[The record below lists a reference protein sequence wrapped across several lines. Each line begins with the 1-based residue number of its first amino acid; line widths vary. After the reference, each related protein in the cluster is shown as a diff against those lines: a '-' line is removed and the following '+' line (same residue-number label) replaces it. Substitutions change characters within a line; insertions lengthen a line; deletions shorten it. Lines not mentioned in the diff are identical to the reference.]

1 MNKKGF
7 TLIELLAVIVILAII
22 ALIATPT
29 ILGIVEN
36 ARKKSAETSALGW
49 IDAVEKQSIIN
60 ELDSTVPNI
69 IDGTY
74 EIADLMAKNVK
85 VKGQAPSE
93 GWVQITK
100 GKVMDYSLLIG
111 DYTVTPKDGDVSKP
125 IAVKGNNVKDNG
137 DKVIYS
143 YSNEEL
149 FTGDKID
156 LKNKTVTNY
165 LGYNYSTNKLDTIDE
180 THDMTG
186 IFSTNI
192 NDVLNISKNSDGTV
206 IEPKN
211 NTHYIKY
218 TVNSDGI
225 IQKAE
230 VCLIMP
236 WGTWCETGRDSKDFI
251 QNGDVDDYNYEERK
265 EALLDFLKWDTN
277 TNKSAYEGVTCEFGG
292 HLECSISSSDLTPA
306 FITIYDYGYT
316 SVGYIDDVECNIYAS
331 GASSCYYDG
340 T

>member
-22 ALIATPT
+22 ALIAVPR
-29 ILGIVEN
+29 ILNIVEN
-36 ARKKSAETSALGW
+36 ARKGAAESSALGW

-60 ELDSTVPNI
+60 ELDSTLPNI

-74 EIADLMAKNVK
+74 EIADLTAKNVK
-85 VKGQAPSE
+85 VKGQKPSE

-100 GKVMDYSLLIG
+100 GKVTDYSLVIG
-111 DYTVTPKDGDVSKP
+111 NYTVTPKDGDVSKP

-143 YSNEEL
+143 YSENEL
-149 FTGDKID
+149 YTGDKID

-165 LGYNYSTNKLDTIDE
+165 LFHNYRTDKLDTIDE
-180 THDMTG
+180 THDMAG

-192 NDVLNISKNSDGTV
+192 NDVLNISKNTDGTTT
-206 IEPKN
+206 EPKN
-211 NTHYIKY
+211 NVHYIKY

-230 VCLIMP
+230 VCLVMS
-236 WGTWCETGRDSKDFI
+236 WGTWCETGRDSADMI
-251 QNGDVDDYNYEERK
+251 QRGDVTDYKFKERK
-265 EALLDFLKWDTN
+265 TALLDFLKWDTN
-277 TNKSAYEGVTCEFGG
+277 TNKSAYEGVTCDLQSSSSVHCYFTSGI
-292 HLECSISSSDLTPA
+292 SISMYGHGNTGVWDSDGVGCEVYPVGSS
-306 FITIYDYGYT
+306 
-316 SVGYIDDVECNIYAS
+316 N
-331 GASSCYYDG
+331 CYLDE